1 VEGISNTLAVTAY
14 DLKGNASLTVTRT
27 FTFTRRYKL
36 TVTRTAPVLV
46 SQAGALTVVATPRT
60 AATGFLPLAATA
72 NPKVSQILP
81 GVPVKL
87 TALPLKGHVFS
98 HWASKPAG
106 ATDLGNVL
114 SFTMPAQDVTAEA
127 VFVTN
132 LFTSTIGQGNTFYGL
147 LTPFGTSATG
157 NSTVGWLMGTIVPAS
172 GSFSGRVMIDG
183 LSKTFVGTFYGDGG
197 MFFTN
202 GTTKSRTLAVG
213 SRSMTLSIGGTG
225 ISVALSE
232 GPAQVVA
239 GLAKRA
245 HYSSTNKVPVAMLN
259 RKTRASLTANDQGF
273 FTVALPS
280 KAQVPAK
287 DMTTYPHGDGFG
299 TVSLSNGGLV
309 TLAGTLA
316 DGSTFL
322 GSSGLVSVGGFPAYA
337 QLVTPGAAPTLKGG
351 SISGE
356 LSVDVAQAN
365 SDVSGTDLLWIR
377 PAVTQLTG
385 STARAKATQLYT
397 EGWPTGIRV
406 DAVGAFYDRTKD
418 ARTGLGLGA
427 ANATTGNGE
436 LLFTGGRLTADVEV
450 RAFNIEAGAA
460 VGSTKVTKIPV
471 ANSTFNLAVTQSVG
485 QFNGVFT
492 PNWTNAVTAKPV
504 FRGVLI
510 QKGGSKGG
518 YGYFISNRSGDVD
531 PQAGRV
537 TLGAPTP

>member
-1 VEGISNTLAVTAY
+1 MTAY

-36 TVTRTAPVLV
+36 TVTRTAPVAL
-46 SQAGALTVVATPRT
+46 SLAGTLTVVATPRT
-60 AATGFLPLAATA
+60 AATAFAPVIATA

-98 HWASKPAG
+98 HWASMPAG
-106 ATDLGNVL
+106 ATVLGNVL
-114 SFTMPAQDVTAEA
+114 NFTMPAQDVAAEA

-132 LFTSTIGQGNTFYGL
+132 LFAATAGEGNSFYGL
-147 LTPFGTSATG
+147 LAPYGTAATG
-157 NSTVGWLMGTIVPAS
+157 NSTVGWFTGTIVPAS

-183 LSKTFVGTFYGDGG
+183 LSKAFVGTFYGDGG
-197 MFFTN
+197 MFFTQ
-202 GTTKSRTLAVG
+202 GSTKNRTISVG
-213 SRSMTLSIGGTG
+213 SRSMTLSIDSTG

-232 GPAQVVA
+232 GAAQVVG

-245 HYSSTNKVPVAMLN
+245 YYSSTRTVPVAMLN

-280 KAQVPAK
+280 KVQVPAK

-299 TVSLSNGGLV
+299 SV
-309 TLAGTLA
+309 TLSSLGGVTMVGTLA

-337 QLVTPGAAPTLKGG
+337 QLVTPGAAVTVKGG

-356 LSVDVAQAN
+356 LSVDVAQAD

-377 PAVTQLTG
+377 PAVTQMAGTTP
-385 STARAKATQLYT
+385 SAKATQLYT

-427 ANATTGNGE
+427 VNATTGNGE
-436 LLFTGGRLTADVEV
+436 LVFSGGKLTADVEV
-450 RAFNIEAGAA
+450 RAFNIEAGTASA
-460 VGSTKVTKIPV
+460 TKVTKIPV
-471 ANSTFNLAVTQSVG
+471 ANGTFSLAVTQGVG
-485 QFNGVFT
+485 QFNGTFT
-492 PNWTNAVTAKPV
+492 PNWTNAVAAKPL

-510 QKGGSKGG
+510 QKGGNKGG
-518 YGYFISNRSGDVD
+518 YGYFISNRNGDVD

-537 TLGAPTP
+537 TLGAPVP